1 MSELERNLTEG
12 SVLKTIIYF
21 SLPFLLSYF
30 LQVLYGMADLFVIGQ
45 YNGVSSTTAVAI
57 GSQVMHMI
65 TVVLVGLAMGSTVK
79 IGRCVGAG
87 QHEELKHAIGNTF
100 TLFMG
105 ISAVLMIML
114 LLLIDPIVAVMKTP
128 AAAVAETAQYLRIC
142 FIGIP
147 FITAYN
153 IISAIFRGLG
163 DSKSPMYFI
172 MIACAI
178 NIALD
183 FLFVGAFSMGASGA
197 ALATTLAQS
206 VSVLAALLILK
217 KRNLS
222 LTRKHFRP
230 QRGLMGALM
239 KVGVPVSLQDGCIQ
253 IAFLAVT
260 VIANMRGL
268 EDAAAVGI
276 VEKIIGMLFLVPSAM
291 LATVSA
297 LSAQNLGAQK
307 PERAKQTLK
316 YGYLICIVFGA
327 LMVIIM
333 QFWAEPFV
341 GLFTKDTDVIIM
353 GGQYMRGYIWDC
365 IFAGIHFCFSGYFCA
380 CGRAGISFVHNITS
394 IVLARIP
401 IAYWAS
407 VTFADTL
414 FPMGLATTT
423 GSLISVIICVA
434 AYWWLERRDKGGLR
448 L

>member
-1 MSELERNLTEG
+1 MSALERNLTEG

-30 LQVLYGMADLFVIGQ
+30 LQMLYGMADLFVIGQ
-45 YNGVSSTTAVAI
+45 YNGVASTTAVAI

-87 QHEELKHAIGNTF
+87 QHEEMKDAIGNTL

-105 ISAVLMIML
+105 ISVALTLIL
-114 LLLIDPIVAVMKTP
+114 LLLTDPIIAIMKTP
-128 AAAVAETAQYLRIC
+128 EAAVPETGRYLTIC

-172 MIACAI
+172 AIACAI
-178 NIALD
+178 NVALD

-197 ALATTLAQS
+197 ALATTIAQS
-206 VSVLAALLILK
+206 ISVFAALLIM
-217 KRNLS
+217 KRKQVKLHRNN
-222 LTRKHFRP
+222 FRP
-230 QRGLMGALM
+230 KKTLMGALL

-297 LSAQNLGAQK
+297 LSAQNLGAGK
-307 PERAKQTLK
+307 PDRAKQTLK
-316 YGYLICIVFGA
+316 YAYLICIGFGV

-341 GLFTKDTDVIIM
+341 GLFTKDAEVVIM

-365 IFAGIHFCFSGYFCA
+365 ILAGIHFCFSGYFCA
-380 CGRAGISFVHNITS
+380 CGRAGISFVHNLTS

-401 IAYWAS
+401 VAYWAS

-434 AYWWLERRDKGGLR
+434 AYWWLERKGKGVS
-448 L
+448 

>member
-1 MSELERNLTEG
+1 MATLERNLTEG

-30 LQVLYGMADLFVIGQ
+30 LQILYGMADLFVIGQ
-45 YNGVSSTTAVAI
+45 FNGVASTTAVSI

-87 QHEELKHAIGNTF
+87 RHEEMKDAIGNTL

-105 ISAVLMIML
+105 ISIVLMAVL
-114 LLLIDPIVAVMKTP
+114 LLLVEPIVAVMKTP
-128 AAAVAETAQYLRIC
+128 TAAVPETEQYLMIC

-172 MIACAI
+172 AIACVI
-178 NIALD
+178 NIVLD
-183 FLFVGAFSMGASGA
+183 FLFVGAFSMGVAGA

-206 VSVLAALLILK
+206 ISVICAVLLMKHRHFSLNK
-217 KRNLS
+217 KN
-222 LTRKHFRP
+222 FRP
-230 QRGLMGALM
+230 QRGLMGALL

-276 VEKIIGMLFLVPSAM
+276 VEKIIGLLFLVPSAM

-297 LSAQNLGAQK
+297 LSAQNLGAGK
-307 PERAKQTLK
+307 PDRAKQTLK
-316 YGYLICIVFGA
+316 YAYLICIGFGV

-341 GLFTKDTDVIIM
+341 GLFTRDAEVIIM

-407 VTFADTL
+407 MTFTDTL

-423 GSLISVIICVA
+423 GSIISVIICVV
-434 AYWWLERRDKGGLR
+434 AYWWLERKNRKGVV
-448 L
+448 

>member
-1 MSELERNLTEG
+1 MTSLERNLTEG
-12 SVLKTIIYF
+12 SVIKTIIYF
-21 SLPFLLSYF
+21 SLPYLLSYF
-30 LQVLYGMADLFVIGQ
+30 LQLLYGMADLFVIGQ
-45 YNGVSSTTAVAI
+45 YCGVASTTAVSI
-57 GSQVMHMI
+57 GSQFMHMV

-87 QHEELKHAIGNTF
+87 LREETADSIGNTL

-105 ISAVLMIML
+105 ISVALTAL
-114 LLLIDPIVAVMKTP
+114 LLLMTDPVVTVMKTP
-128 AAAVAETAQYLRIC
+128 QAAVAETAEYLRIC

-163 DSKSPMYFI
+163 DSRSPMYFI
-172 MIACAI
+172 AIACFI
-178 NIALD
+178 NIGLD
-183 FLFVGAFSMGASGA
+183 FLFIGAFGMGPAGA

-206 VSVLAALLILK
+206 ISVIAAVFII
-217 KRNLS
+217 
-222 LTRKHFRP
+222 KHRRTGFELHRRSFRP
-230 QRGLMGALM
+230 KKDIMKVLL
-239 KVGVPVSLQDGCIQ
+239 KVGVPVALQDGCIQ

-276 VEKIIGMLFLVPSAM
+276 VEKIIGILFLIPSAM

-297 LSAQNLGAQK
+297 LSAQNLGAGK
-307 PERAKQTLK
+307 PERAKQVLK
-316 YGYLICIVFGA
+316 YAVTICVVFGIA
-327 LMVIIM
+327 VVAVM
-333 QFWAEPFV
+333 QFAAEPFV
-341 GLFTKDTDVIIM
+341 GLFTKDAEVVIM

-380 CGRAGISFVHNITS
+380 CGRAGISFVHNVTS

-423 GSLISVIICVA
+423 GSAISVIICVA
-434 AYWWLERRDKGGLR
+434 AYTWLHRRHEIA
-448 L
+448 

>member
-1 MSELERNLTEG
+1 MSGLERNLTEG

-87 QHEELKHAIGNTF
+87 RSEEVKDAIGNTF

-105 ISAVLMIML
+105 ISVALMIVL

-128 AAAVAETAQYLRIC
+128 AAAVTETVQYLKIC

-178 NIALD
+178 NIVLD

-206 VSVLAALLILK
+206 VSVLAALLIM
-217 KRNLS
+217 KRRKLS
-222 LTRKHFRP
+222 LTRKHFKP
-230 QRGLMGALM
+230 QRNLMGVLL

-316 YGYLICIVFGA
+316 YGYLICIVFGT

-341 GLFTKDTDVIIM
+341 GLFTKEPEVMIM

-407 VTFADTL
+407 ITFADTL

-423 GSLISVIICVA
+423 GSIISVVICVV
-434 AYWWLERRDKGGLR
+434 AYLWLERRN
-448 L
+448 